1 MSLEVLQEK
10 SQITTAREEMRQ
22 REISFVE
29 SPLKSLMRRLRIVRG
44 MNLGDRVK
52 SWDVL
57 AAVKFLESHVKR
69 NEPVLDI
76 GCYASEIIVVLHK
89 LGYSNLAGADLNP
102 DLKMMPYQ
110 NAIRYEISDFMHTKF
125 ADSSFRAITSISVI
139 EHGFDG
145 PSLLKEISR
154 LLKPNG
160 YFIASFDYWPEKIDT
175 TRIKFFGMD
184 WMVFSKQDVEGFV
197 NEAAKYALFPI
208 GKMEFSAREK
218 VINWGGQQYTFAW
231 LALEKRA

>member
-1 MSLEVLQEK
+1 
-10 SQITTAREEMRQ
+10 
-22 REISFVE
+22 
-29 SPLKSLMRRLRIVRG
+29 
-44 MNLGDRVK
+44 
-52 SWDVL
+52 
-57 AAVKFLESHVKR
+57 
-69 NEPVLDI
+69 
-76 GCYASEIIVVLHK
+76 
-89 LGYSNLAGADLNP
+89 
-102 DLKMMPYQ
+102 
-110 NAIRYEISDFMHTKF
+110 MHTKF